1 MVVVVNKGVI
11 KLLPVPRAVP
21 PVTAANQLMVP
32 AAAVALNVTEPESQV
47 AADAGVVVAIVG
59 TALMVATTELREEA
73 QPLAEA
79 ST

>member
-1 MVVVVNKGVI
+1 
-11 KLLPVPRAVP
+11 
-21 PVTAANQLMVP
+21 MVP

>member
-11 KLLPVPRAVP
+11 KLLPVPMALP
-21 PVTAANQLMVP
+21 PVAAANQLMVP

-47 AADAGVVVAIVG
+47 AADAGVVVAIDG
-59 TALMVATTELREEA
+59 TALIVATTAIREEA
-73 QPLAEA
+73 QLLAEV